1 MTSIRLTDP
10 ATEPVTV
17 EEMRAHLR
25 LNGSDEDNSLAG
37 FLKAAR
43 SHIEQSTRRALIS
56 QTWRLYLDGWPG
68 GRIVRLPVCPVL
80 SVDQITVYDTDGN
93 ASQLATDDWQLDRSV
108 QPERVKIKLG
118 AGLPVNQL
126 MAAEIDFTAGYGA
139 TAADIPEEFRQ
150 AVRLLAGHWFE
161 HREAG
166 SDLAVASLPQGLD
179 RLLSTARV
187 PLL

>member
-10 ATEPVTV
+10 AVEPVSV

-25 LNGSDEDNSLAG
+25 LNDSAEDGSLLG

-43 SHIEQSTRRALIS
+43 THIEQATRRALIS
-56 QTWRLYLDGWPG
+56 QSWRLYLDGWPA
-68 GRIVRLPVCPVL
+68 GRVVRLPVSPVQ
-80 SVDQITVYDTDGN
+80 SVDQITLYDTDGN
-93 ASQLATDDWQLDRSV
+93 ASQLAPADWQLDRSA
-108 QPERVKIKLG
+108 QPERVKIRLG
-118 AGLPVNQL
+118 AGLANSAM
-126 MAAEIDFTAGYGA
+126 MAAEIDFTAGFGA
-139 TAADIPEEFRQ
+139 SAAMVPEDFRQ

-166 SDLAVASLPQGLD
+166 TDLAVASLPQGLD
-179 RLLSTARV
+179 RLLSTIRV